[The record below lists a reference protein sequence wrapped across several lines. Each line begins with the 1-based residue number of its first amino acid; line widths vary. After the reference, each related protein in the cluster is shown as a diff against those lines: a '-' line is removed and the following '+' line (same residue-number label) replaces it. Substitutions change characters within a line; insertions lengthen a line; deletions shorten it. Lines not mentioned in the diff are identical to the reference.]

1 MSTPIPPPQRW
12 ERPFNFP
19 PGFWKRQLPTKVL
32 ELAVRGDV
40 DALRQVLAEHP
51 QYLNQRGA
59 HNRTLLWEAA
69 RRGKLAAVQWLVGR
83 GAELDATGCYN
94 SESYVQITPYCAAI
108 YYHRADVATYLLTK
122 GAQLDVFRAAFLGD
136 QPQVARLLAARPDLL
151 LAEDPHDDIYFT
163 PLLAFAVVSGNL
175 ALVDFLLRQGAP
187 VPPYSAQLLFLAARA
202 SRMDLI
208 ELLVAHGAEA
218 QAVDSGI
225 YVAVPDLSIIRY
237 LLDHGAPAA
246 QPGKNRFPP
255 LVYLARGDK
264 GEHPEKM
271 QALLEHGAQVN
282 AAGPKGRTALHYAA
296 AAGHARA
303 IALLLEYGADP
314 TLKDEQGETALD
326 LARAAGK
333 TAAADLLRQQEA
345 N

>member
-1 MSTPIPPPQRW
+1 MSTPIPTPQRW

-40 DALRQVLAEHP
+40 DALRQLLEEHP
-51 QYLNQRGA
+51 KFLNQRGA

-69 RRGKLAAVQWLVGR
+69 RRGKLAAVQWLVER
-83 GAELDATGCYN
+83 GAEVDATGCYN

-108 YYHRADVATYLLTK
+108 YYHRAGIPAYLLSQ
-122 GAQLDVFRAAFLGD
+122 GAQLDIFRATFLGD
-136 QPQVARLLAARPDLL
+136 QPLVSRHLAARPDLL
-151 LAEDPHDDIYFT
+151 LADDPHDAIYFT
-163 PLLAFAVVSGNL
+163 PLLAFAVAGGHLPV
-175 ALVDFLLRQGAP
+175 ADFLLRQGAP
-187 VPPYSAQLLFLAARA
+187 VPAYSAQLLFLAARV

-208 ELLVAHGAEA
+208 ELLMAHGAEVP
-218 QAVDSGI
+218 AVDSGI
-225 YVAVPDLSIIRY
+225 YVAVEDLTIIRY

-246 QPGKNRFPP
+246 QPGKNGFPA

-296 AAGHARA
+296 VADHSRV
-303 IALLLEYGADP
+303 IALLLDHGADP
-314 TLKDEQGETALD
+314 TLEDEQGETAMS

-333 TAAADLLRQQEA
+333 TAAAALLSRRGHR
-345 N
+345 